1 MKILVAHYFIILFFI
16 LSTSSVFS
24 QYKVRDYKNPDLTI
38 RAFEVD
44 FSQRYTSGS
53 NSDNGLSRNS
63 TSYSLNLSPR
73 FSIYKSNKRFIS
85 NTVLSLRSDT
95 RYSKSNFRND
105 FFKGNNEQT
114 YFRATLYLE
123 ETFRVYYFRKLFFET
138 GLKAN
143 LGYRYSASKVENANL
158 ETGLNFSY
166 DGTYSS
172 FNPVESIPIITGIGR
187 VYESTDARMAMFI
200 IEDLQKKGLVN
211 QQPSGETIQEL
222 SKLITKIK
230 NDRVF
235 DSRLKKIYELTM
247 LDSLFQEKGIVNE
260 IDAAYF
266 TTVYD
271 NWLYA
276 FTQSRRNGWEM
287 KINYTLSFDQL
298 FYRQAYTSFQEVEG
312 GQPAT
317 EDVVE
322 TSQFGDVGGY
332 LSLNANYYL
341 PIGNRWQIDAEA
353 ELVVIDK
360 YPANENEYVVMET
373 SDFIEIQDAES
384 MVSVNVNVSYFPTS
398 RTQITTPIRIGT
410 LYENTVRKY
419 IYAGIRVDYYLSPYV
434 RVTAQYNYNYNH
446 NQRIIFENDNPWT
459 KSQSNYVFFGFKY
472 ILF

>member
-1 MKILVAHYFIILFFI
+1 
-16 LSTSSVFS
+16 
-24 QYKVRDYKNPDLTI
+24 
-38 RAFEVD
+38 
-44 FSQRYTSGS
+44 
-53 NSDNGLSRNS
+53 
-63 TSYSLNLSPR
+63 
-73 FSIYKSNKRFIS
+73 
-85 NTVLSLRSDT
+85 
-95 RYSKSNFRND
+95 
-105 FFKGNNEQT
+105 
-114 YFRATLYLE
+114 
-123 ETFRVYYFRKLFFET
+123 
-138 GLKAN
+138 
-143 LGYRYSASKVENANL
+143 
-158 ETGLNFSY
+158 
-166 DGTYSS
+166 
-172 FNPVESIPIITGIGR
+172 
-187 VYESTDARMAMFI
+187 
-200 IEDLQKKGLVN
+200 
-211 QQPSGETIQEL
+211 
-222 SKLITKIK
+222 
-230 NDRVF
+230 
-235 DSRLKKIYELTM
+235 
-247 LDSLFQEKGIVNE
+247 
-260 IDAAYF
+260 
-266 TTVYD
+266 
-271 NWLYA
+271 
-276 FTQSRRNGWEM
+276 M